1 MAWDTQRTRRLL
13 LEAATS
19 EFSERGLAGGRVDRI
34 ADEAGVNKQRIY
46 KYFGS
51 KAELFDEVVAQEM
64 IRVMALIPITG
75 SGREAVLSYAQ
86 RMVEH
91 HRDDRT
97 LARLLFWESLENRP
111 PTNSTERL
119 DLSREKVEALTAA
132 VPGLGTAQAAEL
144 VFFIVALACST
155 PILSH
160 VERQLVGPQVDHG
173 RRRDLMTAAVGGFL
187 DSLLDSTHHPEG

>member
-13 LEAATS
+13 LEAATV

-34 ADEAGVNKQRIY
+34 ADDAGINKQRIY

-51 KAELFDEVVAQEM
+51 KADLFDEVVAAEM

-75 SGREAVLSYAQ
+75 TGREAVLSYAR

-111 PTNSTERL
+111 PTNSPERL
-119 DLSREKVEALTAA
+119 ELSREKVEALAEA
-132 VPGLGTAQAAEL
+132 VPGLGAAQAAEL
-144 VFFIVALACST
+144 VFFIVAVACST
-155 PILSH
+155 PILGH
-160 VERQLVGPQVDHG
+160 VDRQLVGPQADQA
-173 RRRDLMTAAVGGFL
+173 RRRDLMTAAVAGYL
-187 DSLLDSTHHPEG
+187 DSLLDSTPRGS

>member
-13 LEAATS
+13 LEAATA

-34 ADEAGVNKQRIY
+34 ADDAGINKQRIY

-51 KAELFDEVVAQEM
+51 KAELFDEVVAGEM
-64 IRVMALIPITG
+64 IRVMALIPIVGT
-75 SGREAVLSYAQ
+75 GREAVLSYAQ

-91 HRDDRT
+91 HRDDQT

-119 DLSREKVEALTAA
+119 DLSREKVEALAEA
-132 VPGLGTAQAAEL
+132 VPGLRTEEAAEL

-155 PILSH
+155 PILGH
-160 VERQLVGPQVDHG
+160 VDRQLVGAQVDHG
-173 RRRDLMTAAVGGFL
+173 RRRDLMTAAVAAVL
-187 DSLLDSTHHPEG
+187 DALVVDITRTA